1 MFSGE
6 GGMGVSNS
14 LGANSLSII
23 FSLGLPWFI
32 RTLTNGSDLEQSFV
46 NIQSYGIEFVILSL
60 IGTVVAL
67 FVVIAL
73 GKFRL
78 KKLVGC
84 VLLTIYFIFITL
96 AILVEIDV
104 FFPSGNGCEN

>member
-1 MFSGE
+1 
-6 GGMGVSNS
+6 MGVSNS

-32 RTLTNGSDLEQSFV
+32 RTLTNGAQLDESFV

-60 IGTVVAL
+60 IGTVAAL
-67 FVVIAL
+67 FLVIAM

-84 VLLTIYFIFITL
+84 VLLLFYAVFITL

-104 FFPSGNGCEN
+104 FFPSGNGCGN